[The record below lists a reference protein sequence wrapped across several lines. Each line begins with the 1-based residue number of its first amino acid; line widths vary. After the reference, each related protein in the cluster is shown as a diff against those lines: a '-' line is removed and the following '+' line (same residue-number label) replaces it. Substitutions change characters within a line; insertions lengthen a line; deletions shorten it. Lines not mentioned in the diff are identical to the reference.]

1 MQKTQVWSLGWEDPL
16 EEEMA
21 THPSTFAWK
30 IPRTKGPG
38 RLQST
43 ACKKSDTAE
52 PPSTSTHT
60 SNPPTIQR
68 QFLQAD
74 LWVSGLTYSL
84 LVSSYSPSPAVISQL
99 SALKGVSC
107 GFPSGVVSAT
117 LTTVKFT
124 TREPDASLDGSDRL
138 RVSWLSLPKET
149 ILSVLSAWPFPR
161 DVCAQGW
168 WQRAEG
174 RGNIIQ
180 RSNY

>member
-1 MQKTQVWSLGWEDPL
+1 MQETQVWSLGWEDPL

-38 RLQST
+38 RQQST

-60 SNPPTIQR
+60 SNPLTVQR
-68 QFLQAD
+68 QFLQVD
-74 LWVSGLTYSL
+74 LWVNGLTSSL
-84 LVSSYSPSPAVISQL
+84 LVSSYSLSPAVTRQL

-117 LTTVKFT
+117 LTIVNSMTK
-124 TREPDASLDGSDRL
+124 EPWH
-138 RVSWLSLPKET
+138 VS
-149 ILSVLSAWPFPR
+149 
-161 DVCAQGW
+161 GW
-168 WQRAEG
+168 WWRTQGLMVVPPKGDEPQRC
-174 RGNIIQ
+174 Q
-180 RSNY
+180 RLAFS